1 MLWFLKSLCFKNALD
16 IILCDEISIFL
27 NPFIT
32 DIYLYF
38 LFEFRAL
45 WFVRPRTVD
54 ILFFQ
59 LSRYW
64 STNKRM
70 IVREKTKNEKKRLDS
85 SWEERIP
92 VYIGPY
98 SLLITIIS
106 PKREKEI
113 SK

>member
-1 MLWFLKSLCFKNALD
+1 MLWFLKSLCFKNARD

-32 DIYLYF
+32 DIYLYY

-59 LSRYW
+59 LSRCW

-70 IVREKTKNEKKRLDS
+70 IVREKTKNEKKCLDS

-92 VYIGPY
+92 V
-98 SLLITIIS
+98 
-106 PKREKEI
+106 
-113 SK
+113 